1 MSVSFAVGLSLQ
13 VLYIPRAVFNSS
25 DIYETSETD
34 YTDIEK
40 DAFEPRT
47 FPCGAMGA
55 HRADD
60 DR

>member
-13 VLYIPRAVFNSS
+13 VLYIPRSVFNSS
-25 DIYETSETD
+25 DIYETSATD

-40 DAFEPRT
+40 DAFQPRT

-55 HRADD
+55 RGD